1 MRKVGLLLVLAA
13 LFAIPLSAQNDY
25 PKAEV
30 FGGFSFLR
38 CCGGENLAGWQGSVA
53 GNFHRNIG
61 LVGDFG
67 GQYKSISGVGVSTY
81 EFLIGPRFTVRG
93 KGFTAFSHFL
103 VGGVNEGAGLEGI
116 SVRASGVALGVGGG
130 VDINLGKSVAI
141 RVMQLDWAS
150 ARVLGEWYTHNIR
163 YGVGVVFKFG
173 GK

>member
-1 MRKVGLLLVLAA
+1 MRKVGLLLLLAA

-38 CCGGENLAGWQGSVA
+38 SGGQNLAGWQGSVA

-61 LVGDFG
+61 VVGDFG

-81 EFLIGPRFTVRG
+81 QFLLGPRFSVRG

-103 VGGVNEGAGLEGI
+103 VGGVNIGAGLEGV
-116 SVRASGVALGVGGG
+116 SVRASGLALGVGGG
-130 VDINLGKSVAI
+130 VDVNLGKSVAI
-141 RVMQLDWAS
+141 RVMQLDWGAT
-150 ARVLGEWYTHNIR
+150 RVLGEWETHNIR
-163 YGVGVVFKFG
+163 YGAGVVFKFG